1 MSERT
6 FLEKFPGLLQEQV
19 LDEDGVC
26 RFIPYYNHLNEMI
39 EKWDGRAKYD
49 VTHSPSPC
57 KKRNKDS
64 QFILFGI
71 KEGFEN
77 FLNNKIINLKISC
90 NDQMLRAIC

>member
-19 LDEDGVC
+19 LDENGVC
-26 RFIPYYNHLNEMI
+26 KFIPYYNHLNEMI

-49 VTHSPSPC
+49 LTHSPSPC
-57 KKRNKDS
+57 KKRNQDS

-71 KEGFEN
+71 KDSFEN
-77 FLNNKIINLKISC
+77 NIFQIKKKTRVVA
-90 NDQMLRAIC
+90 DY